1 MKYFGFV
8 ILLIGALLISSCAEW
23 FPHSYRFRMI
33 VEVDT
38 PQGVRTGSSVYEVK
52 AVNRTQ
58 LIAHNASRSWNTKGQ
73 SVMVDL
79 PNGQTLFTLMKTG
92 AHFGD
97 MAGLSMAALYP
108 KFAEQGYDLVDVAD
122 KIYDRDDGVLGSA
135 VVQPKRLARVFRDNK
150 YSKEYVS
157 NYPMMVT
164 FDDIKNP
171 KSVKQVDPDDLA
183 ASFGEGYAIKRITI
197 ELTDDPVT
205 IGIEKKLGKD
215 FFKKRAKYKKKLKE
229 EMGLFDYSRTF
240 SAQISRRDYTTE
252 KP

>member
-1 MKYFGFV
+1 MKYLGFV
-8 ILLIGALLISSCAEW
+8 IVLIGALLVSSCAEW
-23 FPHSYRFRMI
+23 SPHSYRFKMI
-33 VEVDT
+33 VEVET
-38 PQGVRTGSSVYEVK
+38 PQGLVMGSSVYEVK

-58 LIAHNASRSWNTKGQ
+58 LIAHDASRSWNTKGQ

-122 KIYDRDDGVLGSA
+122 KIDDRDDGVLESA
-135 VVQPKRLARVFRDNK
+135 VVPRKRLAKVFSNNK

-183 ASFGEGYAIKRITI
+183 ASFGEGYGIKRITI
-197 ELTDDPVT
+197 ALTDDPITTGLEKRLEWLSVHPEPRLDSDYKGST
-205 IGIEKKLGKD
+205 DPNLSQRLWHGDFTRGIRK
-215 FFKKRAKYKKKLKE
+215 
-229 EMGLFDYSRTF
+229 
-240 SAQISRRDYTTE
+240 
-252 KP
+252 